1 VTFWVPPNFNEN
13 NFHELVRGV
22 AGDLV
27 ESVELIDDFTNEKLG
42 RRSNCFR
49 INYRD
54 MNRSLTNEEVDTLQ
68 FRVRDELVKQLQ
80 CELR

>member
-1 VTFWVPPNFNEN
+1 MPLDFNQN

-27 ESVELIDDFTNEKLG
+27 ESVELIDDFTNQKLG
-42 RRSNCFR
+42 KRSNCFR

-54 MNRSLTNEEVDTLQ
+54 MNRSLTNEEVDVL
-68 FRVRDELVKQLQ
+68 
-80 CELR
+80 